1 MSKRSREQILAE
13 KLERLEAQ
21 KEERIN
27 KYILPM
33 ETKIEEVREQI
44 KALYLKK
51 GIRC

>member
-1 MSKRSREQILAE
+1 MKKRSREQILSS
-13 KLERLEAQ
+13 KLERLETQ
-21 KEERIN
+21 KEDRIN

-51 GIRC
+51 GVRC

>member
-1 MSKRSREQILAE
+1 MPKRSREQILAE
-13 KLERLEAQ
+13 KLERLEMQ
-21 KEERIN
+21 KEDRIN